1 MVRIFTVLF
10 ALTLAARIDGIFSPV
25 VDAKSPGVA
34 VLVRKDGRTLFER
47 GYGVR
52 DLRTLAKIDGATDF
66 RLASFTKQFTAMAAM
81 LLVHDGKLR
90 YDEPLTEIF
99 PEFPAYGR
107 TVAIRNLLTH
117 TSGLPDYEDLMDS
130 TWTPTHQIQ
139 DEEVLRLLERQEKP
153 KFAAGTRWAYS
164 NSGYVLLGLI
174 VAKISHQ
181 RFGDVLNR
189 RIFQPLH
196 MDHTLAFVNGLNT
209 VPSRAYGHSVKDG
222 AFIETDQSSTSA
234 TLGDGG
240 VYSNL
245 EDLAK
250 WDAALSNHTLLSERE
265 MLPALTPTRLKSYGF
280 GWYLDPYL
288 DHPRMWHT
296 GETTG
301 FLTVIER
308 FPKDRLTIVVLANR
322 TDLDPQKL
330 ALQTA
335 DLFLSGY
342 GHGHSGVNNN

>member
-99 PEFPAYGR
+99 REFPAYGR
-107 TVAIRNLLTH
+107 TVTIRNLLTH

-139 DEEVLRLLERQEKP
+139 DEEVLRVIIYL
-153 KFAAGTRWAYS
+153 TDC
-164 NSGYVLLGLI
+164 NMGYMIG
-174 VAKISHQ
+174 
-181 RFGDVLNR
+181 
-189 RIFQPLH
+189 
-196 MDHTLAFVNGLNT
+196 
-209 VPSRAYGHSVKDG
+209 
-222 AFIETDQSSTSA
+222 SA
-234 TLGDGG
+234 
-240 VYSNL
+240 
-245 EDLAK
+245 
-250 WDAALSNHTLLSERE
+250 
-265 MLPALTPTRLKSYGF
+265 
-280 GWYLDPYL
+280 
-288 DHPRMWHT
+288 
-296 GETTG
+296 
-301 FLTVIER
+301 
-308 FPKDRLTIVVLANR
+308 
-322 TDLDPQKL
+322 
-330 ALQTA
+330 
-335 DLFLSGY
+335 
-342 GHGHSGVNNN
+342 